1 MPCATRMPDAF
12 LESSVVIGLLFR
24 HAGERAACAQSI
36 PEGAARTCSRYVQ
49 YEVARGFLRTLLAL
63 HNISFEYD
71 SYADL
76 HLAAY
81 SAQRRFK
88 SYEMSSWLGAF
99 TDFEAALEA
108 EGEGISQAQRLEEF
122 RAKLR
127 GWIRRGWARLERD
140 FDLSIDEVG
149 CRDPLPAPFARGDG
163 RMDQI
168 IAADQCGV
176 VAACKVMAFVNQRR
190 AEMELVADGLAQLP
204 PRESDDETNKRIIAL
219 RTLLRTDPKSNFKG
233 KICHRCGD
241 AFIAIEAP
249 ASHTIVTKNAKHFVP
264 IAGLLGKQV
273 SIAVTAKSTRPP
285 ATDG

>member
-1 MPCATRMPDAF
+1 MPDAF

-24 HAGERAACAQSI
+24 HAGERTACEQAI
-36 PEGAARTCSRYVQ
+36 PAGATRACSRYVQ
-49 YEVARGFLRTLLAL
+49 YEVARGFLTSLLAL

-81 SAQRRFK
+81 SGQRRFR
-88 SYEMSSWLGAF
+88 SYEMHTWLGAF

-108 EGEGISQAQRLEEF
+108 EDEALSQAQKLEEF

-127 GWIRRGWARLERD
+127 GWIRRGWARLQRD

-149 CRDPLPAPFARGDG
+149 CRDPLPAPFARVDG
-163 RMDQI
+163 RMEQI
-168 IAADQCGV
+168 LEVDRCGV
-176 VAACKVMAFVNQRR
+176 AGACKVMAFVQQRGS
-190 AEMELVADGLAQLP
+190 EMKRVADGLNQLP
-204 PRESDDETNKRIIAL
+204 ERESDGETNTRIIAL
-219 RTLLRTDPKSNFKG
+219 RTLLRTDPSSNFKG
-233 KICHRCGD
+233 KTCHRCGD

-249 ASHTIVTKNAKHFVP
+249 ATHTIVTKNAKHFEP

-273 SIAVTAKSTRPP
+273 SVAFTSKSTRPP
-285 ATDG
+285 AGDA